1 MFAHAAQPV
10 NRRIFRMKRLLTLFA
25 ALMVA
30 FGTTAADREHTL
42 KIYNWADYID
52 EDVLTEF
59 QEWYKEQTGEEVE
72 VIYQLFDINEIML
85 AKIERGKEDFDV
97 VCPSEY
103 IIERML
109 RNDLLLPI
117 DKDFGTTPNYIDSNI
132 SPYIIDRFNMIDGSG
147 KNANDYAVGYM
158 WGTTGLLYN
167 TKYVTAEQAASW
179 SVLHNEQFRKKI
191 FIKDAFRDVY
201 GPILVYLKRD
211 AIDRGEVTMDEV
223 MYDASDESIALVEG
237 FLKQAK
243 QLVAGWEADF
253 GKEMMT
259 KEKAYINLTWSGD
272 AVWAIEEAADV
283 GVTLDYYVPDEGSNV
298 WFDGW
303 VIPKYAKNI
312 KAARYFINFM
322 CRSDI
327 ALRNMDA
334 IGYVSA
340 VATPEVLEAKIDDSL
355 ENSVDV
361 SYFFGQGAESVKID
375 AVQYP
380 DRKVIER
387 CAMMHDSGERTEQM
401 LEMWARVKGE
411 VVKPWVLIVIGITL
425 LMMLILG
432 IRRKII
438 KHRRHARRLHRR
450 RK

>member
-1 MFAHAAQPV
+1 MRKFF
-10 NRRIFRMKRLLTLFA
+10 IFISALFFTL
-25 ALMVA
+25 
-30 FGTTAADREHTL
+30 GTTTAADRDHTL

-72 VIYQLFDINEIML
+72 IIYQLFDINEIML

-117 DKDFGTTPNYIDSNI
+117 DKDFGNTPNYIDSNI

-167 TKYVTAEQAASW
+167 TKYVTAEQASSW
-179 SVLHNEQFRKKI
+179 SVLHNEEFKQKI

-201 GPILVYLKRD
+201 GPILVYLKRE

-223 MYDASDESIALVEG
+223 MYDSSNESIALVEE
-237 FLKQAK
+237 FLKKAK
-243 QLVAGWEADF
+243 RLVAGWEADF

-283 GVTLDYYVPDEGSNV
+283 GVTLDYYVPNEGSNV

-303 VIPKYAKNI
+303 VIPKYAKNV

-322 CRSDI
+322 CRSDV
-327 ALRNMDA
+327 ALKNMDA

-340 VATPEVLEAKIDDSL
+340 VATPEVLEAKIDESL

-361 SYFFGQGAESVKID
+361 SYFFGPEAESVKID

-380 DRKVIER
+380 DRAVIER
-387 CAMMHDSGERTEQM
+387 CAMMHDSGARTEQM

-411 VVKPWVLIVIGITL
+411 VVKPWVLIIIGTTIL
-425 LMMLILG
+425 AMFILG
-432 IRRKII
+432 IRRKINQY
-438 KHRRHARRLHRR
+438 RRSSNYRRRR
-450 RK
+450 RKK

>member
-1 MFAHAAQPV
+1 
-10 NRRIFRMKRLLTLFA
+10 MKRLLTLFA

>member
-1 MFAHAAQPV
+1 MRKLFTLA
-10 NRRIFRMKRLLTLFA
+10 LLFC
-25 ALMVA
+25 VA
-30 FGTTAADREHTL
+30 VGTISAADREHTL
-42 KIYNWADYID
+42 KVYNWADYID
-52 EDVLTEF
+52 ENVLSEF
-59 QEWYKEQTGEEVE
+59 EEWYKEQTGEEVE
-72 VIYQLFDINEIML
+72 IIYQLFDINEIML

-109 RNDLLLPI
+109 RNNLLLPI
-117 DKDFGTTPNYIDSNI
+117 DKDFGNTPNYIDSNI

-167 TKYVTAEQAASW
+167 TKYVTAEQARSW
-179 SVLHNEQFRKKI
+179 SILHDEQFRKKI

-211 AIDRGEVTMDEV
+211 AIDRGEVTMDQV
-223 MYDASDESIALVEG
+223 MYDASDESIALVET
-237 FLKQAK
+237 FLKKAK
-243 QLVAGWEADF
+243 RLVAGWEADF

-283 GVTLDYYVPDEGSNV
+283 GVSLDYYVPDEGSNV

-340 VATPEVLEAKIDDSL
+340 VATPEVHEAKIDDSL
-355 ENSVDV
+355 ETAVDA
-361 SYFFGQGAESVKID
+361 SYFFGEGAESVKID

-387 CAMMHDSGERTEQM
+387 CAMMHDSGARTEQM

-425 LMMLILG
+425 LTMLVLG
-432 IRRKII
+432 IRRKVLQY
-438 KHRRHARRLHRR
+438 RRSMKRRYRR
-450 RK
+450 RKR

>member
-1 MFAHAAQPV
+1 MRKLFIFA
-10 NRRIFRMKRLLTLFA
+10 ITLLFA
-25 ALMVA
+25 IGAA
-30 FGTTAADREHTL
+30 TAADREHTL

-52 EDVLTEF
+52 EDVLSQF

-72 VIYQLFDINEIML
+72 IIYQLFDINEIML

-117 DKDFGTTPNYIDSNI
+117 DKDFGDTPNYIDSNI
-132 SPYIIDRFNMIDGSG
+132 SPYIVDRFNMIDGSG

-167 TKYVTAEQAASW
+167 TKYVTAEQASSW
-179 SVLHNEQFRKKI
+179 SILQDEQFRKKI

-201 GPILVYLKRD
+201 SPILVYLKRD

-223 MYDASDESIALVEG
+223 MYDASDESIALVEE
-237 FLKQAK
+237 FLKRAK
-243 QLVAGWEADF
+243 RNVAGWEADF

-312 KAARYFINFM
+312 KAARYFINYM
-322 CRSDI
+322 CRADV
-327 ALRNMDA
+327 ALKNMDA

-355 ENSVDV
+355 ENGVDA
-361 SYFFGQGAESVKID
+361 SYFFGEGAENVKID
-375 AVQYP
+375 AVLYP

-387 CAMMHDSGERTEQM
+387 CAMMHDSGARTEQM

-425 LMMLILG
+425 LGMLVLG
-432 IRRKII
+432 IRRKVRQYQ
-438 KHRRHARRLHRR
+438 HSSAYRRRR
-450 RK
+450 RKR

>member
-1 MFAHAAQPV
+1 M
-10 NRRIFRMKRLLTLFA
+10 RKIFTLIVTLFA
-25 ALMVA
+25 IL
-30 FGTTAADREHTL
+30 GTVNAADREHTL

-52 EDVLTEF
+52 EDVLSEF
-59 QEWYKEQTGEEVE
+59 ADWYYEQTGEEVE
-72 VIYQLFDINEIML
+72 VIYQLFDVNEIML

-109 RNDLLLPI
+109 RHDLLLPI
-117 DKDFGTTPNYIDSNI
+117 DKDFGDTPNYIDNNI
-132 SPYIIDRFNMIDGSG
+132 SPYIIERFNMIDGSG
-147 KNANDYAVGYM
+147 KNANDYSVGYM

-167 TKYVTAEQAASW
+167 TKYITAEQAASW
-179 SVLHNEQFRKKI
+179 SVLHNPALRNKI

-201 GPILVYLKRD
+201 GPILVYLKRE
-211 AIDRGEVTMDEV
+211 AIDRGEVTLDEV
-223 MYDASDESIALVEG
+223 MYDASDESIALVEQ
-237 FLKQAK
+237 FLKTAK
-243 QLVAGWEADF
+243 NLDLIAGWEADF

-272 AVWAIEEAADV
+272 AVWAIEEATSV
-283 GVTLDYYVPDEGSNV
+283 GVSLDYYVPDEGSNV

-303 VIPKYAKNI
+303 VIPKYAKNV
-312 KAARYFINFM
+312 KAARYFINYM

-340 VATPEVLEAKIDDSL
+340 VATPEVLEAKCDDSL
-355 ENSVDV
+355 DYYTDV
-361 SYFFGQGAESVKID
+361 SYFFGEGAERVKID

-380 DRKVIER
+380 DRSVIER
-387 CAMMHDSGERTEQM
+387 CAMMHDSGARTEQM

-411 VVKPWVLIVIGITL
+411 VVKPWVLIVIVVTML
-425 LMMLILG
+425 LLLIFG
-432 IRRKII
+432 IRRKV
-438 KHRRHARRLHRR
+438 LQYRR
-450 RK
+450 RSRRYYRRKR

>member
-1 MFAHAAQPV
+1 M
-10 NRRIFRMKRLLTLFA
+10 RRVLTLFV
-25 ALMVA
+25 ALFA
-30 FGTTAADREHTL
+30 LIGTLAAADREHTL

-52 EDVLTEF
+52 EEVLTEF

-72 VIYQLFDINEIML
+72 IIYQLFDINEIML

-117 DKDFGTTPNYIDSNI
+117 DKDFGNTPNYIDSNL
-132 SPYIIDRFNMIDGSG
+132 SPYIVECFNKIDGSG

-167 TKYVTAEQAASW
+167 TKYVTAEQAATW
-179 SVLHNEQFRKKI
+179 STLHNTDFAKKI

-211 AIDRGEVTMDEV
+211 AIDRGEVTIDEV
-223 MYDASDESIALVEG
+223 MYDSSDESIALVEA

-272 AVWAIEEAADV
+272 AVWAIEEAAEV
-283 GVTLDYYVPDEGSNV
+283 GVSLDYYVPDEGSNV

-303 VIPKYAKNI
+303 VIPKYAQNI

-322 CRSDI
+322 CRGDI

-340 VATPEVLEAKIDDSL
+340 VATPEVLEAKIDDEL
-355 ENSVDV
+355 ENAIDA
-361 SYFFGQGAESVKID
+361 SYFFGPGAECVKID

-387 CAMMHDSGERTEQM
+387 CAMMHDSGARTEQM

-411 VVKPWVLIVIGITL
+411 VVKPWVLIVISITL
-425 LMMLILG
+425 LTLLVLG

-438 KHRRHARRLHRR
+438 KRRRRARRPYRHRR
-450 RK
+450 

>member
-1 MFAHAAQPV
+1 
-10 NRRIFRMKRLLTLFA
+10 MKRLLTIFA
-25 ALMVA
+25 ALVVA

-117 DKDFGTTPNYIDSNI
+117 DRDFGTTPNYIDSNI

-425 LMMLILG
+425 LMMFILG

>member
-1 MFAHAAQPV
+1 M
-10 NRRIFRMKRLLTLFA
+10 RRIFTLIA
-25 ALMVA
+25 ALIAVFSTVA
-30 FGTTAADREHTL
+30 AADREHTL

-59 QEWYKEQTGEEVE
+59 ADWYYEQTGEEVE
-72 VIYQLFDINEIML
+72 VIYQLFDVNEIML

-109 RNDLLLPI
+109 RHDLLLPI
-117 DKDFGTTPNYIDSNI
+117 DRDFGHTPNYIDSNI
-132 SPYIIDRFNMIDGSG
+132 SPYIIERFNRIDGSG
-147 KNANDYAVGYM
+147 KNANDYSVGYM

-167 TKYVTAEQAASW
+167 TKYITAEQASSW
-179 SVLHNEQFRKKI
+179 SVLHNEALRKKI

-201 GPILVYLKRD
+201 GPILVYLKRE
-211 AIDRGEVTMDEV
+211 AIDRGEITLEEV
-223 MYDASDESIALVEG
+223 MYDASDESIALVEQ
-237 FLKQAK
+237 FLKTAK
-243 QLVAGWEADF
+243 NRELIAGWEADF

-272 AVWAIEEAADV
+272 AVWAIEEAASV
-283 GVTLDYYVPDEGSNV
+283 GVSLDYYVPDEGSNV

-303 VIPKYAKNI
+303 VIPKYAKNV
-312 KAARYFINFM
+312 KAARYFINYM

-340 VATPEVLEAKIDDSL
+340 VGTQEVLEAKKDDSL
-355 ENSVDV
+355 DYYTDV
-361 SYFFGQGAESVKID
+361 SYFFGQGAENVKID

-387 CAMMHDSGERTEQM
+387 CAMMHDSGARTEQM

-411 VVKPWVLIVIGITL
+411 VVKPWVLIVIVVTMLVL
-425 LMMLILG
+425 LVFG
-432 IRRKII
+432 IRRKVLQY
-438 KHRRHARRLHRR
+438 RRQSRRYHRR
-450 RK
+450 RHK

>member
-1 MFAHAAQPV
+1 MRFAKYVH
-10 NRRIFRMKRLLTLFA
+10 RC
-25 ALMVA
+25 
-30 FGTTAADREHTL
+30 
-42 KIYNWADYID
+42 ID
-52 EDVLTEF
+52 LHNL
-59 QEWYKEQTGEEVE
+59 Y
-72 VIYQLFDINEIML
+72 
-85 AKIERGKEDFDV
+85 
-97 VCPSEY
+97 
-103 IIERML
+103 
-109 RNDLLLPI
+109 
-117 DKDFGTTPNYIDSNI
+117 
-132 SPYIIDRFNMIDGSG
+132 
-147 KNANDYAVGYM
+147 DYAVGYM

-167 TKYVTAEQAASW
+167 TKYVTAEQAATW
-179 SVLHNEQFRKKI
+179 STLHNTDFAKKI

-211 AIDRGEVTMDEV
+211 AIDRGEVTIDEV
-223 MYDASDESIALVEG
+223 MYDSSDESIALVEV

-272 AVWAIEEAADV
+272 AVWAIEEAAEV
-283 GVTLDYYVPDEGSNV
+283 GVSLDYYVPDEGSNV

-303 VIPKYAKNI
+303 VIPKYAQNI

-322 CRSDI
+322 CRGDI

-340 VATPEVLEAKIDDSL
+340 VATPEVLEAKIDDEL
-355 ENSVDV
+355 ENAIDA
-361 SYFFGQGAESVKID
+361 SYFFGPGAECVKID

-387 CAMMHDSGERTEQM
+387 CAMMHDSGARTEQM

-411 VVKPWVLIVIGITL
+411 VVKPWVLIVISLTL
-425 LMMLILG
+425 LTLLVLG

-438 KHRRHARRLHRR
+438 KRRRRARRPYRHRR
-450 RK
+450 

>member
-1 MFAHAAQPV
+1 MKKLFVFA
-10 NRRIFRMKRLLTLFA
+10 ITLLFA
-25 ALMVA
+25 IGAA
-30 FGTTAADREHTL
+30 TAADREHTL

-52 EDVLTEF
+52 EDVLVQF

-72 VIYQLFDINEIML
+72 IIYQLFDINEIML

-117 DKDFGTTPNYIDSNI
+117 DKDFGDTPNYIDSNI
-132 SPYIIDRFNMIDGSG
+132 SPYIVDRFNMIDGYG

-167 TKYVTAEQAASW
+167 TKYVTAEQASSW
-179 SVLHNEQFRKKI
+179 SILQDEQFRKKI

-201 GPILVYLKRD
+201 SPILVYLKRD

-223 MYDASDESIALVEG
+223 MYDASDESIALVEE
-237 FLKQAK
+237 FLKRAK
-243 QLVAGWEADF
+243 RNVAGWEADF

-322 CRSDI
+322 CRADV
-327 ALRNMDA
+327 ALKNMDA

-355 ENSVDV
+355 ENSVDA
-361 SYFFGQGAESVKID
+361 SYFFGKGAENVKID
-375 AVQYP
+375 AVLYP
-380 DRKVIER
+380 DRTVIER
-387 CAMMHDSGERTEQM
+387 CAMMHDSGARTEQM

-411 VVKPWVLIVIGITL
+411 VVKPWVLIVICITL
-425 LMMLILG
+425 LGMLVLG
-432 IRRKII
+432 IRRKVLQY
-438 KHRRHARRLHRR
+438 RHSSAYRR
-450 RK
+450 RKRSR

>member
-1 MFAHAAQPV
+1 MRKLFTLA
-10 NRRIFRMKRLLTLFA
+10 LLFC
-25 ALMVA
+25 VA
-30 FGTTAADREHTL
+30 VGTIYAADREHTL
-42 KIYNWADYID
+42 KVYNWADYID
-52 EDVLTEF
+52 ENVLSEF
-59 QEWYKEQTGEEVE
+59 EEWYKEQTGEEVE
-72 VIYQLFDINEIML
+72 IIYQLFDINEIML

-109 RNDLLLPI
+109 RNNLLLPI
-117 DKDFGTTPNYIDSNI
+117 DKDFGNTPNYIDSNI

-167 TKYVTAEQAASW
+167 TKYVTAEQARSW
-179 SVLHNEQFRKKI
+179 SILHDEQFRKKI

-211 AIDRGEVTMDEV
+211 AIDRGEVTMDQV
-223 MYDASDESIALVEG
+223 MYDASDESIALVET
-237 FLKQAK
+237 FLKKAK
-243 QLVAGWEADF
+243 RLVAGWEADF

-283 GVTLDYYVPDEGSNV
+283 GVSLDYYVPDEGSNV

-355 ENSVDV
+355 ET
-361 SYFFGQGAESVKID
+361 FFGEGAENVKID

-380 DRKVIER
+380 DKKVIER
-387 CAMMHDSGERTEQM
+387 CAMMHDSGARTEQM

-425 LMMLILG
+425 LTMLVLG
-432 IRRKII
+432 IRRKVLQY
-438 KHRRHARRLHRR
+438 RRSMQRRYRR
-450 RK
+450 RKK

>member
-1 MFAHAAQPV
+1 M
-10 NRRIFRMKRLLTLFA
+10 RRLLILFV
-25 ALMVA
+25 ALNL
-30 FGTTAADREHTL
+30 FLGTTIAADREHTL

-52 EDVLTEF
+52 ENVLTEF

-72 VIYQLFDINEIML
+72 IVYQLFDINEIML

-117 DKDFGTTPNYIDSNI
+117 DKDFGKTPNYIDSNI

-167 TKYVTAEQAASW
+167 TKYVTSDEASSW
-179 SVLHNEQFRKKI
+179 SILHNEKFRKKI

-201 GPILVYLKRD
+201 GPILVSLKQKE
-211 AIDRGEVTMDEV
+211 IDSGEITMDKL
-223 MYDASDESIALVEG
+223 MYDASDESIALVES
-237 FLKQAK
+237 FLKRAK
-243 QLVAGWEADF
+243 PLVAGWEADF

-272 AVWAIEEAADV
+272 AVWAIEEAKDV
-283 GVTLDYYVPDEGSNV
+283 GVTLDYYVPNEGSNV

-327 ALRNMDA
+327 ALKNMDA

-340 VATPEVLEAKIDDSL
+340 VATPEVLAAKVDDSFDK
-355 ENSVDV
+355 SVDV
-361 SYFFGQGAESVKID
+361 SYFFGEGAENVKID

-380 DRKVIER
+380 DKKVIER
-387 CAMMHDSGERTEQM
+387 CAMMHDSGARTEQM

-411 VVKPWVLIVIGITL
+411 VVKPWVLIVIGVTL
-425 LMMLILG
+425 LAMLVLG
-432 IRRKII
+432 IRRKV
-438 KHRRHARRLHRR
+438 KQYHHSRHRRHKR

>member
-1 MFAHAAQPV
+1 
-10 NRRIFRMKRLLTLFA
+10 MKRLLTLFA
-25 ALMVA
+25 ALVVA

-42 KIYNWADYID
+42 KVYNWADYID

-117 DKDFGTTPNYIDSNI
+117 DRDFGTTPNYIDSNI

-272 AVWAIEEAADV
+272 AVWANEEAADV

-425 LMMLILG
+425 LMMFILG

-438 KHRRHARRLHRR
+438 KHRRHARRLPRR

>member
-1 MFAHAAQPV
+1 
-10 NRRIFRMKRLLTLFA
+10 MKRLLTLFA
-25 ALMVA
+25 ALVVA

-425 LMMLILG
+425 LKMLILG

>member
-1 MFAHAAQPV
+1 MKKLFVFA
-10 NRRIFRMKRLLTLFA
+10 ITLLFA
-25 ALMVA
+25 IGAA
-30 FGTTAADREHTL
+30 TAADREHTL

-52 EDVLTEF
+52 EDVLSQF

-72 VIYQLFDINEIML
+72 IIYQLFDINEIML

-117 DKDFGTTPNYIDSNI
+117 DKDFGDTPNYIDSNI
-132 SPYIIDRFNMIDGSG
+132 SPYIVDRFNMIDGSG

-167 TKYVTAEQAASW
+167 TKYVTAEQASSW
-179 SVLHNEQFRKKI
+179 SILQDEQFRKKI

-201 GPILVYLKRD
+201 SPILVYLKRD

-223 MYDASDESIALVEG
+223 MYDASDESIALVEE
-237 FLKQAK
+237 FLKRAK
-243 QLVAGWEADF
+243 RNVAGWEADF
-253 GKEMMT
+253 GKDMMT

-322 CRSDI
+322 CRADV
-327 ALRNMDA
+327 ALKNMDA

-355 ENSVDV
+355 ENGVDA
-361 SYFFGQGAESVKID
+361 SYFFGKGAENVKID
-375 AVQYP
+375 AVLYP

-387 CAMMHDSGERTEQM
+387 CAMMHDSGARTEQM

-425 LMMLILG
+425 LGMLVLG
-432 IRRKII
+432 IRRKVLQY
-438 KHRRHARRLHRR
+438 RHSSAYRR
-450 RK
+450 RKRRR

>member
-1 MFAHAAQPV
+1 M
-10 NRRIFRMKRLLTLFA
+10 RKIFTLIVTLFA
-25 ALMVA
+25 I
-30 FGTTAADREHTL
+30 FGTVNAADREHTL

-52 EDVLTEF
+52 EDVLSEF
-59 QEWYKEQTGEEVE
+59 ADWYYEQTGEEVE
-72 VIYQLFDINEIML
+72 IIYQLFDVNEIML

-109 RNDLLLPI
+109 RHDLLLPI
-117 DKDFGTTPNYIDSNI
+117 DKDFGDTPNYIDNNI
-132 SPYIIDRFNMIDGSG
+132 SPYIIERFNMIDGSG
-147 KNANDYAVGYM
+147 KNANDYSVGYM

-167 TKYVTAEQAASW
+167 TKYITAEQAASW
-179 SVLHNEQFRKKI
+179 SVLHNPALRNKI

-201 GPILVYLKRD
+201 GPILVYLKRE
-211 AIDRGEVTMDEV
+211 AIDRGEVTLDEV
-223 MYDASDESIALVEG
+223 MYDASDESIALVEQ
-237 FLKQAK
+237 FLKTAK
-243 QLVAGWEADF
+243 NLDLIAGWEADF

-272 AVWAIEEAADV
+272 AVWAIEEATSV
-283 GVTLDYYVPDEGSNV
+283 GVSLDYYVPDEGSNV

-303 VIPKYAKNI
+303 VIPKYAKNV
-312 KAARYFINFM
+312 KAARYFINYM

-340 VATPEVLEAKIDDSL
+340 VATPEVLEAKCDDSL
-355 ENSVDV
+355 DYYTDV
-361 SYFFGQGAESVKID
+361 SYFFGEGAERVKID

-380 DRKVIER
+380 DRSVIER
-387 CAMMHDSGERTEQM
+387 CAMMHDSGARTEQM

-411 VVKPWVLIVIGITL
+411 VVKPWVLIVIVVTMVL
-425 LMMLILG
+425 LLIFG
-432 IRRKII
+432 IRRKVLQS
-438 KHRRHARRLHRR
+438 RRRSRRYYHRR
-450 RK
+450 R

>member
-1 MFAHAAQPV
+1 M
-10 NRRIFRMKRLLTLFA
+10 RRLLILFV
-25 ALMVA
+25 ALNL
-30 FGTTAADREHTL
+30 FLGTTIAADREHTL

-72 VIYQLFDINEIML
+72 IVYQLFDINEIML

-117 DKDFGTTPNYIDSNI
+117 DKDFGKTPNYIDSNI

-167 TKYVTAEQAASW
+167 TKYVTSDEASSW
-179 SVLHNEQFRKKI
+179 SILHNEKFRKKI

-201 GPILVYLKRD
+201 GPILVSLKQKE
-211 AIDRGEVTMDEV
+211 IESGEITMDEL
-223 MYDASDESIALVEG
+223 MYDASDESIALVEN
-237 FLKQAK
+237 FLKRAK
-243 QLVAGWEADF
+243 PLVAGWEADF

-272 AVWAIEEAADV
+272 AVWAIEEAKDV

-327 ALRNMDA
+327 ALKNMDA

-340 VATPEVLEAKIDDSL
+340 VATPEVLEAKVDDSF
-355 ENSVDV
+355 EKSIDV
-361 SYFFGQGAESVKID
+361 SYFFGEGAEDVKID

-380 DRKVIER
+380 DKKVIER
-387 CAMMHDSGERTEQM
+387 CAMMHDSGARTEQM

-411 VVKPWVLIVIGITL
+411 VVKPWVLIVIGVTL
-425 LMMLILG
+425 LAMLILG
-432 IRRKII
+432 IRRKI
-438 KHRRHARRLHRR
+438 KQYHHSRHRR
-450 RK
+450 RKRKK

>member
-1 MFAHAAQPV
+1 MRKLFIFA
-10 NRRIFRMKRLLTLFA
+10 ITLLFA
-25 ALMVA
+25 IGAA
-30 FGTTAADREHTL
+30 TAADREHTL

-52 EDVLTEF
+52 EDVLSQF

-72 VIYQLFDINEIML
+72 IIYQLFDINEIML

-117 DKDFGTTPNYIDSNI
+117 DKDFGDTPNYIDSNI
-132 SPYIIDRFNMIDGSG
+132 SPYIFDRFNMIDGSG

-167 TKYVTAEQAASW
+167 TKYVTPEQASSW
-179 SVLHNEQFRKKI
+179 SILHNEQFRKKI

-211 AIDRGEVTMDEV
+211 AIDRGEVTMDQV
-223 MYDASDESIALVEG
+223 MYDATDESIALVED
-237 FLKQAK
+237 FLKKAK
-243 QLVAGWEADF
+243 RLVAGWEADF

-303 VIPKYAKNI
+303 VIPKYAKNV

-322 CRSDI
+322 CRSDV
-327 ALRNMDA
+327 ALKNMDA

-340 VATPEVLEAKIDDSL
+340 VATPEVLEAKIDDTL
-355 ENSVDV
+355 ENGVDA
-361 SYFFGQGAESVKID
+361 SYFFGKGAENVKID

-387 CAMMHDSGERTEQM
+387 CAMMHDSGARTEQM

-425 LMMLILG
+425 LGMLVLG
-432 IRRKII
+432 IRRKVRQYQ
-438 KHRRHARRLHRR
+438 HSSAYRRRR
-450 RK
+450 RKR

>member
-1 MFAHAAQPV
+1 
-10 NRRIFRMKRLLTLFA
+10 MKRLLTLFA
-25 ALMVA
+25 ALVVA

-42 KIYNWADYID
+42 KVYNWADYID

-201 GPILVYLKRD
+201 GPILVYLRRD

>member
-1 MFAHAAQPV
+1 
-10 NRRIFRMKRLLTLFA
+10 
-25 ALMVA
+25 
-30 FGTTAADREHTL
+30 
-42 KIYNWADYID
+42 
-52 EDVLTEF
+52 
-59 QEWYKEQTGEEVE
+59 
-72 VIYQLFDINEIML
+72 ML

-223 MYDASDESIALVEG
+223 MYDASDESIALVES

-425 LMMLILG
+425 LMMFILG

>member
-1 MFAHAAQPV
+1 M
-10 NRRIFRMKRLLTLFA
+10 RRLFTLIVALLAIL
-25 ALMVA
+25 
-30 FGTTAADREHTL
+30 GTVTAADREHTL

-59 QEWYKEQTGEEVE
+59 QQWYKEQTGEEVE
-72 VIYQLFDINEIML
+72 IIYQLFDINEIML

-117 DKDFGTTPNYIDSNI
+117 DKDFGDTPNYIDTNI
-132 SPYIIDRFNMIDGSG
+132 SPYITNIFNKIDGSG

-167 TKYVTAEQAASW
+167 TKYVTAEQAATW
-179 SVLHNEQFRKKI
+179 STLHNPQFAKKI

-201 GPILVYLKRD
+201 GPILVYLKRE
-211 AIDRGEVTMDEV
+211 AIDRGEITMDEV
-223 MYDASDESIALVEG
+223 MYDASDDSIAQVEA

-243 QLVAGWEADF
+243 RLVAGWEADF

-272 AVWAIEEAADV
+272 AVWAIEEAASV

-303 VIPKYAKNI
+303 VIPKYAQNV

-340 VATPEVLEAKIDDSL
+340 VATPEVLEAKINDEL
-355 ENSVDV
+355 ESAIDA
-361 SYFFGQGAESVKID
+361 SYFFGEGAENVKID

-387 CAMMHDSGERTEQM
+387 CAMMHDSGARTEQM
-401 LEMWARVKGE
+401 LEMWARVKGD
-411 VVKPWVLIVIGITL
+411 VVKPWVLIVISVTMFAL
-425 LMMLILG
+425 LVLG

-438 KHRRHARRLHRR
+438 KRRRRARRPHRHRR
-450 RK
+450 

>member
-1 MFAHAAQPV
+1 M
-10 NRRIFRMKRLLTLFA
+10 RRLLILFV
-25 ALMVA
+25 ALNL
-30 FGTTAADREHTL
+30 FLGTTIAADREHTL

-72 VIYQLFDINEIML
+72 IVYQLFDINEIML

-117 DKDFGTTPNYIDSNI
+117 DKDFGKTPNYIDSNI

-167 TKYVTAEQAASW
+167 TKYVTSDEASSW
-179 SVLHNEQFRKKI
+179 SILHNEKFRKKI

-201 GPILVYLKRD
+201 GPILVSLKQKE
-211 AIDRGEVTMDEV
+211 IESGEITMDEL
-223 MYDASDESIALVEG
+223 MYDASDESIALVEN
-237 FLKQAK
+237 FLKRAK
-243 QLVAGWEADF
+243 PLVAGWEADF

-272 AVWAIEEAADV
+272 AVWAIEEAKDV
-283 GVTLDYYVPDEGSNV
+283 GVTLDYYVPNEGSNV

-327 ALRNMDA
+327 ALKNMDA

-340 VATPEVLEAKIDDSL
+340 VATPEVLEAKVDDSF
-355 ENSVDV
+355 EKSIDV
-361 SYFFGQGAESVKID
+361 SYFFGEGAEDVKID

-380 DRKVIER
+380 DKKVIER
-387 CAMMHDSGERTEQM
+387 CAMMHDSGARTEQM

-411 VVKPWVLIVIGITL
+411 VVKPWVLIVIGVTL
-425 LMMLILG
+425 LAMLILG
-432 IRRKII
+432 IRRKI
-438 KHRRHARRLHRR
+438 KQYHHSRHRR
-450 RK
+450 RKRKK

>member
-1 MFAHAAQPV
+1 
-10 NRRIFRMKRLLTLFA
+10 MKRLLILFV
-25 ALMVA
+25 ALNL
-30 FGTTAADREHTL
+30 FLGTTIAADREHTL

-72 VIYQLFDINEIML
+72 IVYQLFDINEIML

-117 DKDFGTTPNYIDSNI
+117 DKDFGKTPNYIDSNI

-167 TKYVTAEQAASW
+167 TKYVTSDEASSW
-179 SVLHNEQFRKKI
+179 SILHNEKFRKKI

-201 GPILVYLKRD
+201 GPILVSLKQKE
-211 AIDRGEVTMDEV
+211 IDSGEITMDEL
-223 MYDASDESIALVEG
+223 MYDASDESIALVEN
-237 FLKQAK
+237 FLKRAK
-243 QLVAGWEADF
+243 PLVAGWEADF

-272 AVWAIEEAADV
+272 AVWAIEEAKDV

-327 ALRNMDA
+327 ALKNMDA

-340 VATPEVLEAKIDDSL
+340 VATPEVLEAKVDDSF
-355 ENSVDV
+355 EKSVDV
-361 SYFFGQGAESVKID
+361 SYFFGEGAEDVKID

-380 DRKVIER
+380 DKKVIER
-387 CAMMHDSGERTEQM
+387 CAMMHDSGARTEQM

-411 VVKPWVLIVIGITL
+411 VVKPWVLIVIGVTL
-425 LMMLILG
+425 LAMLILG
-432 IRRKII
+432 IRRKI
-438 KHRRHARRLHRR
+438 KQYHHSRHRR
-450 RK
+450 RKRRK

>member
-1 MFAHAAQPV
+1 M
-10 NRRIFRMKRLLTLFA
+10 RRLFTLIVALLAIL
-25 ALMVA
+25 
-30 FGTTAADREHTL
+30 GTATAADREHTL

-59 QEWYKEQTGEEVE
+59 QQWYKEQTGEEVE
-72 VIYQLFDINEIML
+72 IIYQLFDINEIML

-117 DKDFGTTPNYIDSNI
+117 DKDFGDTPNYIDTNI
-132 SPYIIDRFNMIDGSG
+132 SPYITNIFNKIDGSG

-158 WGTTGLLYN
+158 WGTTGMLYN
-167 TKYVTAEQAASW
+167 TKYVTAEQAATW
-179 SVLHNEQFRKKI
+179 STLHNEQFAKKI

-211 AIDRGEVTMDEV
+211 AINRGEVTMDEV
-223 MYDASDESIALVEG
+223 MYDASDESIALVEA

-243 QLVAGWEADF
+243 RLVAGWEADF

-272 AVWAIEEAADV
+272 AVWAIEEAASV
-283 GVTLDYYVPDEGSNV
+283 GVKLDYYVPNEGSNV

-303 VIPKYAKNI
+303 VIPKYAQNV

-340 VATPEVLEAKIDDSL
+340 VATPEVLEAKINEEL
-355 ENSVDV
+355 ENAIDA
-361 SYFFGQGAESVKID
+361 SYFFGEGAENVKID

-387 CAMMHDSGERTEQM
+387 CAMMHDSGARTEQM
-401 LEMWARVKGE
+401 LEMWARVKGD
-411 VVKPWVLIVIGITL
+411 VVKPWVLIVITVTMLAL
-425 LMMLILG
+425 LVLG

-438 KHRRHARRLHRR
+438 KRRRRARRPYRHRR
-450 RK
+450 

>member
-1 MFAHAAQPV
+1 
-10 NRRIFRMKRLLTLFA
+10 MKRLLTLFA
-25 ALMVA
+25 ALVVA

-42 KIYNWADYID
+42 KVYNWADYID

-425 LMMLILG
+425 LMMFILG

>member
-1 MFAHAAQPV
+1 M
-10 NRRIFRMKRLLTLFA
+10 RRFFVFIA
-25 ALMVA
+25 ALLVVSLNYA
-30 FGTTAADREHTL
+30 TAADREHTL

-59 QEWYKEQTGEEVE
+59 QEWYKEQTGEHVE

-117 DKDFGTTPNYIDSNI
+117 DKDFGNTPNYIDSNI

-167 TKYVTAEQAASW
+167 TKYVTPQEAASW
-179 SVLHNEQFRKKI
+179 AILHNEKFRKKI

-201 GPILVYLKRD
+201 GPILVYLKKD
-211 AIDRGEVTMDEV
+211 AIDSGQTTLDQV

-237 FLKQAK
+237 FLKKAK
-243 QLVAGWEADF
+243 PLVAGWEADF

-283 GVTLDYYVPDEGSNV
+283 GVSLDYYVPDEGSNV

-340 VATPEVLEAKIDDSL
+340 VGTQEVLDAKIDDSL
-355 ENSVDV
+355 ENYTDV
-361 SYFFGQGAESVKID
+361 SYFFGEGANSIKID

-387 CAMMHDSGERTEQM
+387 CAMMHDSGARTEQM

-411 VVKPWVLIVIGITL
+411 VVKPWTLIVIGITL
-425 LMMLILG
+425 IIMLILG
-432 IRRKII
+432 IRRKILQY
-438 KHRRHARRLHRR
+438 KHSAHRR
-450 RK
+450 RKHKK

>member
-1 MFAHAAQPV
+1 MRKLFTLA
-10 NRRIFRMKRLLTLFA
+10 LLFC
-25 ALMVA
+25 VA
-30 FGTTAADREHTL
+30 VGTISAADREHTL
-42 KIYNWADYID
+42 KVYNWADYID
-52 EDVLTEF
+52 ENVLSEF
-59 QEWYKEQTGEEVE
+59 EEWYKEQTGEEVE
-72 VIYQLFDINEIML
+72 IIYQLFDINEIML

-109 RNDLLLPI
+109 RNNLLLPI
-117 DKDFGTTPNYIDSNI
+117 DKDFGNTPNYIDSNI

-167 TKYVTAEQAASW
+167 TKYVTAEQARSW
-179 SVLHNEQFRKKI
+179 SILHDEQFRKKI

-211 AIDRGEVTMDEV
+211 AIDRGEVTMDQV
-223 MYDASDESIALVEG
+223 MYDASDESIALVET
-237 FLKQAK
+237 FLKKAK
-243 QLVAGWEADF
+243 RLVAGWEADF

-283 GVTLDYYVPDEGSNV
+283 GVSLDYYVPDEGSNV

-355 ENSVDV
+355 EESVDA
-361 SYFFGQGAESVKID
+361 SYFFGEGAESVKID

-380 DRKVIER
+380 DKKVIER
-387 CAMMHDSGERTEQM
+387 CAMMHDSGARTEQM

-411 VVKPWVLIVIGITL
+411 VVKPWVLIVISITL
-425 LMMLILG
+425 LTMLVLG
-432 IRRKII
+432 IRRKVLQY
-438 KHRRHARRLHRR
+438 RRSMKRRYRR
-450 RK
+450 RKK

>member
-1 MFAHAAQPV
+1 MKKLFVFA
-10 NRRIFRMKRLLTLFA
+10 ITLLFA
-25 ALMVA
+25 IGAA
-30 FGTTAADREHTL
+30 TAADREHTL

-52 EDVLTEF
+52 EDVLVQF

-72 VIYQLFDINEIML
+72 IIYQLFDINEIML

-117 DKDFGTTPNYIDSNI
+117 DKDFGDTPNYIDNNI
-132 SPYIIDRFNMIDGSG
+132 SPYIFDRFNMIDGSG

-167 TKYVTAEQAASW
+167 TKYVTAEQARSW
-179 SVLHNEQFRKKI
+179 SILHNEQFRKKI

-211 AIDRGEVTMDEV
+211 AIDRGEVTMDQV
-223 MYDASDESIALVEG
+223 MYDATDESIALVED
-237 FLKQAK
+237 FLKKAK
-243 QLVAGWEADF
+243 RLVAGWEADF

-283 GVTLDYYVPDEGSNV
+283 GVTLDYYIPDEGSNV

-322 CRSDI
+322 CRADV
-327 ALRNMDA
+327 ALKNMDA

-355 ENSVDV
+355 ETTVDA
-361 SYFFGQGAESVKID
+361 SYFFGQGAENVKID

-380 DRKVIER
+380 DRAVIER
-387 CAMMHDSGERTEQM
+387 CAMMHDSGAHTEQM

-411 VVKPWVLIVIGITL
+411 VVKPWVLIVIGVTL
-425 LMMLILG
+425 LGMLILG
-432 IRRKII
+432 IRRKVLQYR
-438 KHRRHARRLHRR
+438 HSSAYRRRR
-450 RK
+450 RKK